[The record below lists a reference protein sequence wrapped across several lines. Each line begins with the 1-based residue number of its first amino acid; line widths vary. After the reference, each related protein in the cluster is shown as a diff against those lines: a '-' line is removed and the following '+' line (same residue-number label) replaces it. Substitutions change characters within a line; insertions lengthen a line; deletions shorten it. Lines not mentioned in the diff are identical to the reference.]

1 MRDFPV
7 IGLCM
12 YCAGLSGIFQFT
24 RYGGWRLKGH
34 RLVGLCGLTPSP
46 ARDATIFLIHRAA
59 TVLDRLAKAKHI
71 GAMTDLKNIRNFS
84 IVAHIDHGKS
94 TLADR
99 LIQMTG
105 TVAERDMK
113 AQLLDAMDIERER
126 GITIKANTVR
136 IDYPAKDG
144 QHYVLNL
151 IDTPGHVDFGY
162 EVSRSMQAVEGSLLV
177 VDATQG
183 VEAQTLANV
192 YQAIEA
198 DHEIVP
204 VLNKIDL
211 PAADVDRVAEQ
222 IEDVIGIDATDAVQI
237 SAKTGIGIPDV
248 LEAIVQRLPAPEGN
262 PEAPLKAMLV
272 DSYYDAYLGVVVIIR
287 VIDGKIRK
295 GDRIRMMKTGGA
307 YPVDRLG
314 VFRPKM
320 ENIDELGPGEIGFIT
335 ASIKQV
341 RDTRVGD
348 TITHERKPCAEPLPG
363 FKPSQPVV
371 FCGLF
376 PVDSAE
382 FENLRDAIE
391 KLALNDAS
399 FSYEME
405 TSAALGFGFRCG
417 FLGLLHLEVIRDR
430 LEREYDIDLITTAPS
445 VIYHLHMKDGTT
457 VELHNPADMPDLTH
471 VDHIEEPRIKATIL
485 VPDEYLG
492 DVLKL
497 CQDRRGVQL
506 DLTYAGNRAM
516 VVYDLPLNE
525 VVFDFYDRLKSVTKG
540 YASFDYQMIGYQQ
553 DFLVKMQI
561 LVNDEPVDALSVM
574 VHRDRAE
581 ARGRAMCEKLKELIP
596 RHMFKIPIQ
605 AAIGGRVIARETL
618 AAMRKDVTA
627 KCYGGD
633 ATRKRKLLEKQ
644 KAGKKKMRQF
654 GKVEIPQSAFINALK
669 MDD

>member
-1 MRDFPV
+1 M
-7 IGLCM
+7 
-12 YCAGLSGIFQFT
+12 
-24 RYGGWRLKGH
+24 
-34 RLVGLCGLTPSP
+34 
-46 ARDATIFLIHRAA
+46 
-59 TVLDRLAKAKHI
+59 LDRLAKAKHI

-136 IDYPAKDG
+136 IDYPAQDG

-248 LEAIVQRLPAPEGN
+248 LEAIVTRLPAPEGN
-262 PEAPLKAMLV
+262 PDAPLKAMLV

-457 VELHNPADMPDLTH
+457 VELHNPADMPDLTY